1 MSLFGI
7 LLVIEHVKPILGGIQ
22 MEQLINEQPMYVLP
36 TLAEKFGVDKA
47 LMLQILHNKISE
59 HGIFMD
65 EYTWIS
71 QTYTEWERE
80 ISFWNLNKIKRT
92 LLKLEEYG
100 VVASTD
106 EYNESKMDR
115 TKWYAIDYPLLKMLL
130 EMV

>member
-1 MSLFGI
+1 
-7 LLVIEHVKPILGGIQ
+7 